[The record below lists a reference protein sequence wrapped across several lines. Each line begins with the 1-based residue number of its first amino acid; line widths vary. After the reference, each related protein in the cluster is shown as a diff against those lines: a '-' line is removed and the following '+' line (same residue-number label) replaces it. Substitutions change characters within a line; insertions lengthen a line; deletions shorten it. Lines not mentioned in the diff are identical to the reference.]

1 MNTLFFTQRFPDEA
15 ACREHYKNMR
25 IKRGLT
31 CKKCGGTS
39 HFWLACKGQFECKVC
54 HFRTTLRSGTVME
67 HSHLSFRVWYL
78 AILFMTA
85 TKKGI
90 SACEMQRQLGYKRY
104 KTVWSLMHRIRTLMG
119 KRDDLYSLTGMIEF
133 DEGFFK
139 VATPEKEHQRLKR
152 GKGSQRLEN
161 VGVMVES
168 TPLVDINTGIES
180 KHCRYFK
187 LKALDTQKSESINTL
202 FQNSVT
208 SDSVVFT
215 DQGNNYQD
223 IHKFVDMHITEKSS
237 KNTTKTTLKW
247 AHIAIS
253 NAKRTFL
260 GVYHKMSSDYL
271 QNYLNEFTY
280 KLNRRNFADLF
291 QRVIIAAVFPYWYES
306 A

>member
-1 MNTLFFTQRFPDEA
+1 
-15 ACREHYKNMR
+15 
-25 IKRGLT
+25 
-31 CKKCGGTS
+31 
-39 HFWLACKGQFECKVC
+39 
-54 HFRTTLRSGTVME
+54 
-67 HSHLSFRVWYL
+67 
-78 AILFMTA
+78 
-85 TKKGI
+85 
-90 SACEMQRQLGYKRY
+90 
-104 KTVWSLMHRIRTLMG
+104 MHRIRTLMG

-139 VATPEKEHQRLKR
+139 IATPEKEHQRLKR

-237 KNTTKTTLKW
+237 KNTTKTTLIW
-247 AHIAIS
+247 ATLRS
-253 NAKRTFL
+253 AKL
-260 GVYHKMSSDYL
+260 KELCLVS
-271 QNYLNEFTY
+271 
-280 KLNRRNFADLF
+280 
-291 QRVIIAAVFPYWYES
+291 IIK
-306 A
+306 

>member
-1 MNTLFFTQRFPDEA
+1 MNTLDFTQRFPDET

-25 IKRGLT
+25 LKRGLT

-271 QNYLNEFTY
+271 QNYLDEFAY

-291 QRVIIAAVFPYWYES
+291 ERVIIAAVFPYWYES